1 MIQRKQTIFLLLAV
15 VLAVVCVVIDPTWLD
30 TLQAAVAAVAGYTI
44 FIFKQR
50 MRQAVFCLVAILLV
64 FAWYIGLAVLQGQPQ
79 TLDALPLCEA
89 ILIFLARKGII
100 ADEKLVRAA
109 DRIR

>member
-1 MIQRKQTIFLLLAV
+1 MIQRKQTVYLFLAAILAIVCIV
-15 VLAVVCVVIDPTWLD
+15 VDPIWLD
-30 TLQAAVAAVAGYTI
+30 TLQGLVAALSGYTI
-44 FIFKQR
+44 FQFKQR
-50 MRQAVFCLVAILLV
+50 PRQAMFCLVAILFVL
-64 FAWYIGLAVLQGQPQ
+64 AWYIGLAVIKWQPQ
-79 TLDALPLCEA
+79 TLDALPMCEA